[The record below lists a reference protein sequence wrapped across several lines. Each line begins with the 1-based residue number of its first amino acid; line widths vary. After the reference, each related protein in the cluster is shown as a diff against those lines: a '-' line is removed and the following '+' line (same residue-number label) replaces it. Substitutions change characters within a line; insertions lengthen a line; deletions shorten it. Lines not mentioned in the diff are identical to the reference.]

1 MNQHAILLDYL
12 RRHGR
17 TSCADLERHCDV
29 RSVTARMGEL
39 IRKGEPIQKTKVL
52 EPDSRGKFRHV
63 TYYALASVSA
73 QRDLFQ
79 AP

>member
-1 MNQHAILLDYL
+1 MNQHAILLDHL

-39 IRKGEPIQKTKVL
+39 IRRGEPIQKTKVL
-52 EPDSRGKFRHV
+52 EPDSRGKFRLV